1 MVAMIFLGCLYYTLG
16 NIHPKFR
23 SSLKCIQLLSIVRH
37 SYVVEYGIDVIL
49 EPVVEAVK
57 KLEEVNLI
65 LHSGM
70 FYLH

>member
-1 MVAMIFLGCLYYTLG
+1 M
-16 NIHPKFR
+16 
-23 SSLKCIQLLSIVRH
+23 
-37 SYVVEYGIDVIL
+37 VEYGIDVIL